1 MRGQTSRKDLPTDPT
16 FLWLWEEVSASFLSF
31 VLKAVFYLTR
41 LRFRSE
47 YQPGYERARAKTEGD
62 KPRVWGA
69 VD

>member
-1 MRGQTSRKDLPTDPT
+1 MLLTSRKDLPTDPS
-16 FLWLWEEVSASFLSF
+16 FLWLWEEVSAAFLSF
-31 VLKAVFYLTR
+31 VLKAVFDLTR

-47 YQPGYERARAKTEGD
+47 YQGRARAKTEGD